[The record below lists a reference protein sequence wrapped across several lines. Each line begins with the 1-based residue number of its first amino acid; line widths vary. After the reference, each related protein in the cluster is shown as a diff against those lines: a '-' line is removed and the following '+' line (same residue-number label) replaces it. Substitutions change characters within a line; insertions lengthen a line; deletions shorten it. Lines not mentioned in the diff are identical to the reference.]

1 VINDEDGKG
10 SVCMNVTTGS
20 GDQVYVMLGLN
31 PIRRT
36 SNANVYEEY
45 NDFYDTSI
53 ATLLVSWVW
62 QKNVQ
67 TARGFY

>member
-1 VINDEDGKG
+1 
-10 SVCMNVTTGS
+10 MNVTTGS

-36 SNANVYEEY
+36 GNTNVYEEY